1 MAKRKERIVAK
12 DFGNITVPTSW
23 DEVKLKDFITL
34 MKLQEE
40 ENKEDVSLI
49 DIMAVLTG
57 TDKKYIYSL
66 PSDFA
71 NTIMAH
77 LLFLNKPLKEEPKAE
92 VIIDG
97 NLYKINYMEKLKF
110 GEYTDANTVMANDKF
125 DYASLLAILCRR
137 EGEIYDDDYIA
148 EHLDERTEM
157 WNNQP
162 ITKVYPLVCFF
173 LTLSALSRK
182 HLEHFMT
189 EGEQAIDQS
198 LRHIEDSLRNG
209 EHKKFS
215 LNYVKARWKL
225 RRLRKCMS
233 QLSSTTSHT

>member
-173 LTLSALSRK
+173 LLLSTISGK
-182 HLEHFMT
+182 HLEHYMT

-198 LRHIEDSLRNG
+198 LTHIEDSLKNG
-209 EHKKFS
+209 AVKKFS

-225 RRLRKCMS
+225 RKLRKCMS

>member
-23 DEVKLKDFITL
+23 EQITLGQFITL

-173 LTLSALSRK
+173 LTLSALSEK
-182 HLEHFMT
+182 HLEHYMT
-189 EGEQAIDQS
+189 EGEQAIDQ
-198 LRHIEDSLRNG
+198 LLTHIEDSLKSG
-209 EHKKFS
+209 EVKKFS

-225 RRLRKCMS
+225 RKLRKCMS

>member
-23 DEVKLKDFITL
+23 DEITLKQFITL

-40 ENKEDVSLI
+40 EGKEEPSIV
-49 DIMAVLTG
+49 DIMAVLTD

-97 NLYKINYMEKLKF
+97 KLYKIK
-110 GEYTDANTVMANDKF
+110 
-125 DYASLLAILCRR
+125 
-137 EGEIYDDDYIA
+137 
-148 EHLDERTEM
+148 
-157 WNNQP
+157 
-162 ITKVYPLVCFF
+162 
-173 LTLSALSRK
+173 
-182 HLEHFMT
+182 
-189 EGEQAIDQS
+189 
-198 LRHIEDSLRNG
+198 
-209 EHKKFS
+209 
-215 LNYVKARWKL
+215 
-225 RRLRKCMS
+225 
-233 QLSSTTSHT
+233 

>member
-1 MAKRKERIVAK
+1 
-12 DFGNITVPTSW
+12 
-23 DEVKLKDFITL
+23 
-34 MKLQEE
+34 
-40 ENKEDVSLI
+40 
-49 DIMAVLTG
+49 
-57 TDKKYIYSL
+57 
-66 PSDFA
+66 
-71 NTIMAH
+71 
-77 LLFLNKPLKEEPKAE
+77 
-92 VIIDG
+92 
-97 NLYKINYMEKLKF
+97 MEKLKF

-173 LTLSALSRK
+173 LTLSALSGK
-182 HLEHFMT
+182 HLERYMT
-189 EGEQAIDQS
+189 EGEQAIDQ
-198 LRHIEDSLRNG
+198 LLTHIEDSLKSG
-209 EHKKFS
+209 AVKKFS

-225 RRLRKCMS
+225 KKLRKCMS

>member
-1 MAKRKERIVAK
+1 M
-12 DFGNITVPTSW
+12 
-23 DEVKLKDFITL
+23 
-34 MKLQEE
+34 
-40 ENKEDVSLI
+40 
-49 DIMAVLTG
+49 
-57 TDKKYIYSL
+57 

-173 LTLSALSRK
+173 LTLSALSGK
-182 HLEHFMT
+182 HLERYMT

-198 LRHIEDSLRNG
+198 LTHIENSLKSG
-209 EHKKFS
+209 AVKKFS
-215 LNYVKARWKL
+215 LSYVKARWKL
-225 RRLRKCMS
+225 RKLRKCMS
-233 QLSSTTSHT
+233 QLSSTTSPT

>member
-12 DFGNITVPTSW
+12 DFGSITVPTSW
-23 DEVKLKDFITL
+23 EQITLGQFVKL
-34 MKLQEE
+34 MRLQEE
-40 ENKEDVSLI
+40 EGKQEPNIV

-148 EHLDERTEM
+148 EHLDERIEM

-162 ITKVYPLVCFF
+162 ITVVYPLVCFF
-173 LTLSALSRK
+173 LLLSALSGK
-182 HLEHFMT
+182 HLEHYMT
-189 EGEQAIDQS
+189 EGEQVIDQS
-198 LRHIEDSLRNG
+198 LTHIEDSLRNG
-209 EHKKFS
+209 AVKKFS

-225 RRLRKCMS
+225 RKLRKCMS
-233 QLSSTTSHT
+233 QLSSTTSPT